1 MDNPYRQPIMRDV
14 MENGIKPSMLTD
26 EEQAALTKWNPNSQ
40 DVLKYHRPLPKGP
53 VLTDETLPD
62 VAPIEAKTE
71 KPAQDPDEFQVK
83 PEWKTGGDDFV
94 PPGKRGAVDMA
105 GVQVASVYDGDT
117 FTVRT
122 AEGDERKIRIR
133 GIDAPELGVGGLG
146 EKERAALTAI
156 LKRGNI
162 QISNAKLDPRT
173 GRYNAQVSVEGIPD
187 VGAYMLQHGF
197 AQATHVKNAPAGWP
211 AANEWRWLWKQ
222 IPAEDYAKYKDL
234 AHWSQQY
241 GRYPS
246 MQRGP
251 AYEAFQA
258 LQNQFMSK
266 YGPLL
271 QKHRESSNPKGPAPA
286 ALQKYFDDTFGAIG
300 ASPAMPSKQ
309 EAPSAEAFEPKD
321 APHGRHEFAAWE
333 KTLNPKEKQLYYR
346 LKGFVEKYKTAAP
359 TAGRREYFEAQQFKQ
374 AQTWLDDL
382 VDKTVKRWRAMPERE
397 PARGGRRRKRRL
409 SEDTTEVLGA
419 TV

>member
-1 MDNPYRQPIMRDV
+1 MPNPYSQPIMRDV
-14 MENGIKPSMLTD
+14 MARGLTPDMMTD
-26 EEQAALTKWNPNSQ
+26 EEQYALKGWKPTQQ
-40 DVLKYHRPLPKGP
+40 DPLKYHRPLPKGP
-53 VLTDETLPD
+53 VLTDEP
-62 VAPIEAKTE
+62 VQAFAPPSTE
-71 KPAQDPDEFQVK
+71 PVKDPDEFVVK
-83 PEWKTGGDDFV
+83 PEWKSDSDEFT
-94 PPGKRGAVDMA
+94 PPGRRGAVDMA

-117 FTVRT
+117 FTIRT
-122 AEGDERKIRIR
+122 PSGEERKIRIT

-146 EKERAALTAI
+146 ERERAALSQI

-187 VGAYMLQHGF
+187 VGAYMLQNGYAKPQHS
-197 AQATHVKNAPAGWP
+197 KNAPAGWP
-211 AANEWRWLWKQ
+211 ASNEWRWLWKQ
-222 IPAEDYAKYKDL
+222 IPAQDYAKYKDL
-234 AHWSQQY
+234 AHWSQAY

-251 AYEAFQA
+251 AYEAFKN
-258 LQNQFMSK
+258 LQNEFMQK

-300 ASPAMPSKQ
+300 ARPEVPTRQ
-309 EAPSAEAFEPKD
+309 EPKTVEAYEPKD

-333 KTLNPKEKQLYYR
+333 KTLNPKEKALYYR
-346 LKGFVEKYKTAAP
+346 LKGFIEKYKLAAP
-359 TAGRREYFEAQQFKQ
+359 SASRREYFEAPQFVQ
-374 AQTWLDDL
+374 AQRWLEEL
-382 VDKTVKRWRAMPERE
+382 IDKTTTRWRAMPPPPSRG
-397 PARGGRRRKRRL
+397 GGRRRRSRV
-409 SEDTTEVLGA
+409 SEDTSEALGA